1 MMGIWLFMHIIGAVL
16 FIGNIIMAAY
26 WKLGADRSGNLA
38 VIHKSAS
45 DVMRADYVFTIPGIA
60 LLLTSGHVMADQY
73 GYDIFSWS
81 WLGISYGLL
90 ILSGVL
96 WAVVLLPTQ
105 RRMIREAALSLQQN
119 RLTEGYRK
127 ASMRWNA
134 FGSVATIL
142 PLTVLLLMVFKRLP
156 W

>member
-1 MMGIWLFMHIIGAVL
+1 MGIWLFIHIIGAVL
-16 FIGNIIMAAY
+16 FIGNILMAAY
-26 WKLGADRSGNLA
+26 WKLSADRSGNLA
-38 VIHKSAS
+38 VIHKSAA

-60 LLLTSGHVMADQY
+60 MLLTSGHVMAERY

-105 RRMIREAALSLQQN
+105 RRMIREAAQSLVQN
-119 RLTEGYRK
+119 QLTAGYRR
-127 ASMRWNA
+127 ASLRWNA
-134 FGSVATIL
+134 FGSIATIL
-142 PLTVLLLMVFKRLP
+142 PLVVLLLMVFKRLP
-156 W
+156 